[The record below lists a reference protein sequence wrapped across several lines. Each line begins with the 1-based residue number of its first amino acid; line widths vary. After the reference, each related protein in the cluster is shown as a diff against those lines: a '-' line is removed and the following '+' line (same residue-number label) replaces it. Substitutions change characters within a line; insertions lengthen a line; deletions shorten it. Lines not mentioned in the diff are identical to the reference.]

1 LQALENVDK
10 MAFSTV
16 ISEILDKFSIE
27 ALYHGNVDQS
37 DAEEAKKLILEM
49 VDESGGG
56 GLPKKKYPKE
66 PVIKIPPSE
75 AQSAGTIILPSLD
88 PTEPNTAVEVYFQV
102 GKDNIEERVL
112 IDLLTHMMYEPLYD
126 QIRTKDQFGYIVS
139 CDSRWTNG
147 VMGMHF
153 RVITSTK
160 SAVSVLK
167 TDGKSK
173 VSSI

>member
-1 LQALENVDK
+1 MNQN
-10 MAFSTV
+10 
-16 ISEILDKFSIE
+16 
-27 ALYHGNVDQS
+27 
-37 DAEEAKKLILEM
+37 DAEGAKNLILQM

-66 PVIKIPPSE
+66 VILKIPPME
-75 AQSAGTIILPSLD
+75 AQNAGAVILPSLD

-153 RVITSTK
+153 RVITSSK
-160 SAVSVLK
+160 SAVSYVCCRGVESFADMKL
-167 TDGKSK
+167 SH
-173 VSSI
+173 VACFSECRLRL